1 MKKRQFIKLLA
12 AAAAMSACMA
22 GCGSGGS
29 SGGAAG
35 TETTVS
41 NAAGEA
47 TGEISDG
54 VKEITMWYQE
64 NKSMIPAFEQRVAD
78 FNKEYEGTY
87 HLSIEFI
94 PRGSSYAY
102 EDKVNSAAAAGIL
115 PDLLSLDGPNVSNYA
130 ANGIIIPITSFISD
144 ESREDMLPSTILQNT
159 YQNDMYAVSFNEAV
173 SLFFYN
179 KDVFEEHGFRI
190 PESMDDAYTLDE
202 LYEMAKEA
210 ATPEMAGI
218 KIIMNKGEGLIYGL
232 SPLFDSAGAPL
243 ISDDGT
249 KAEGYINSDKAV
261 EVASVLQ
268 SFFNDKLANID
279 PTPTEFQDGKAA
291 MWIAGNTGQI
301 PQFSDFPDLHWGAT
315 YLPKTGEHVVS
326 NCGSWTL
333 GISKDCKDTEAAYAA
348 LEFMTNSDSTRL
360 YGEVGG
366 YPPARKSAYE
376 NNAQWDEYPYNI
388 AKEQLFEAAVPRP
401 KTPVYT
407 VLTSKYAEAM
417 LDIFTGSDPKESL
430 DAVAAFVDDEYARFQ
445 DSMK

>member
-1 MKKRQFIKLLA
+1 MKKRYLA
-12 AAAAMSACMA
+12 LAMGTALTAALVA
-22 GCGSGGS
+22 GCGSGTGS
-29 SGGAAG
+29 TSDSASGTSGE
-35 TETTVS
+35 ET
-41 NAAGEA
+41 NQEA
-47 TGEISDG
+47 ESG

-64 NKSMIPAFEQRVAD
+64 NASMIPAFDQRVAD
-78 FNKEYEGTY
+78 FNEEYAGQY
-87 HLSIEFI
+87 HLTIEYI

-102 EDKVNSAAAAGIL
+102 EDKVNSAASAGIL
-115 PDLLSLDGPNVSNYA
+115 PDLLSLDGPNLSNYA
-130 ANGIIIPITSFISD
+130 ANGIIIPITDYVSE
-144 ESREDMLPSTILQNT
+144 ESKEDMLPSTILQNT
-159 YQNDMYAVSFNEAV
+159 YQNDLYAVSFNEAV

-179 KDVFEEHGFRI
+179 KDVFEAHGFRI
-190 PESMDDAYTLDE
+190 PASMDEAYTLDE
-202 LYEMAKEA
+202 VYEMAKEV

-243 ISDDGT
+243 ISEDGT
-249 KAEGYINSDKAV
+249 KTEGYINSDKAV
-261 EVASVLQ
+261 EVATSLQ
-268 SFFNDKLANID
+268 RFFTENLANID

-301 PQFSDFPDLHWGAT
+301 PQFEDFPDLNWGASW
-315 YLPKTGEHVVS
+315 LPRVGENMVS

-333 GISKDCKDTEAAYAA
+333 GISKDCKDPDAAYVA
-348 LEFMTNSDSTRL
+348 LEFMTNTESTRL

-376 NNAQWDEYPYNI
+376 DNAQWDEYPYNI

-407 VLTSKYAEAM
+407 VLTSKYAEAL

-430 DAVAAFVDDEYARFQ
+430 DAVAAYVDEEYARFV
-445 DSMK
+445 DSMQ

>member
-1 MKKRQFIKLLA
+1 MKKKQFLILLTA
-12 AAAAMSACMA
+12 AAAAAVCVT
-22 GCGSGGS
+22 GCSSGNSGGTS
-29 SGGAAG
+29 AG
-35 TETTVS
+35 TNPATS
-41 NAAGEA
+41 KAAEGTA
-47 TGEISDG
+47 GGTADG

-78 FNKEYEGTY
+78 FNKEYEGKY

-115 PDLLSLDGPNVSNYA
+115 PDLLSLDGPNLSNYA
-130 ANGIIIPITSFISD
+130 ANGIIIPITSYISD

-179 KDVFEEHGFRI
+179 KDIFEEHGFRI

-202 LYEMAKEA
+202 VYEMAKEV

-218 KIIMNKGEGLIYGL
+218 KVIMNKGEGVIYGL
-232 SPLFDSAGAPL
+232 APFFYSAGA
-243 ISDDGT
+243 SMVSEDGA
-249 KAEGYINSDKAV
+249 KAEGYINSEKSV
-261 EVASVLQ
+261 EVAASLQ
-268 SFFNDKLANID
+268 RFFTDKLANID

-301 PQFSDFPDLHWGAT
+301 PQFANFPDLNWGAT
-315 YLPKTGEHVVS
+315 YLPRIGEKMVS
-326 NCGSWTL
+326 NCGSWTV
-333 GISKDCKDTEAAYAA
+333 GISKDCKDPDAAYVA

-407 VLTSKYAEAM
+407 VLTSKFSEAM

-430 DAVAAFVDDEYARFQ
+430 DAVAGFVDDEYARFQ

>member
-1 MKKRQFIKLLA
+1 MKKRYLA
-12 AAAAMSACMA
+12 LAMGTALTAALVA
-22 GCGSGGS
+22 GCGSGTGS
-29 SGGAAG
+29 TSDSASGTSGE
-35 TETTVS
+35 ET
-41 NAAGEA
+41 NQEA
-47 TGEISDG
+47 ESG

-64 NKSMIPAFEQRVAD
+64 NASMIPAFDQRVAD
-78 FNKEYEGTY
+78 FNEEYAGQY
-87 HLSIEFI
+87 HLTIEYI

-102 EDKVNSAAAAGIL
+102 EDKVNSAASAGIL
-115 PDLLSLDGPNVSNYA
+115 PDLLSLDGPNLSNYA
-130 ANGIIIPITSFISD
+130 ANGIIIPITDYVSE
-144 ESREDMLPSTILQNT
+144 ESKEDMLPSTILQNT
-159 YQNDMYAVSFNEAV
+159 YQNDLYAVSFNEAV

-179 KDVFEEHGFRI
+179 KDVFEAHGFRI
-190 PESMDDAYTLDE
+190 PASMDEAYTLDE
-202 LYEMAKEA
+202 VYEMAKEV

-243 ISDDGT
+243 ISEDGT
-249 KAEGYINSDKAV
+249 KTEGYINSDKAV
-261 EVASVLQ
+261 EVATSLQ
-268 SFFNDKLANID
+268 RFFTENLANID

-301 PQFSDFPDLHWGAT
+301 PQFEDFPDLNWGASW
-315 YLPKTGEHVVS
+315 LPRVGENMVS

-333 GISKDCKDTEAAYAA
+333 GISKDCKDPDAAYVA
-348 LEFMTNSDSTRL
+348 LEFMTNTESTRL

-376 NNAQWDEYPYNI
+376 DNTQWDEYPYNI

-407 VLTSKYAEAM
+407 VLTSKYAEAL

-430 DAVAAFVDDEYARFQ
+430 DAVAAYVDEEYARFV
-445 DSMK
+445 DSMQ

>member
-1 MKKRQFIKLLA
+1 MKKRYLALAMGTVLTAALA
-12 AAAAMSACMA
+12 A
-22 GCGSGGS
+22 GCS
-29 SGGAAG
+29 SGTGSTSESASG
-35 TETTVS
+35 TSGSETS
-41 NAAGEA
+41 QEA
-47 TGEISDG
+47 ESG

-64 NKSMIPAFEQRVAD
+64 NASMIPAFDQRVAD
-78 FNKEYEGTY
+78 FNEEYAGQY
-87 HLSIEFI
+87 HLTIEYI

-102 EDKVNSAAAAGIL
+102 EDKVNSAASAGIL
-115 PDLLSLDGPNVSNYA
+115 PDLLSLDGPNLSNYA
-130 ANGIIIPITSFISD
+130 ANGIIIPITDYISE
-144 ESREDMLPSTILQNT
+144 ESKEDMLPSTILQNT

-190 PESMDDAYTLDE
+190 PESMDEAYTLDE
-202 LYEMAKEA
+202 IYEMAKEV

-243 ISDDGT
+243 ISEDGT
-249 KAEGYINSDKAV
+249 KTEGYINSDKAV
-261 EVASVLQ
+261 EVAASLQ
-268 SFFNDKLANID
+268 RFFTDKLANID

-301 PQFSDFPDLHWGAT
+301 PQFADFPDLNWGASW
-315 YLPKTGEHVVS
+315 LPRVGEHMVS

-333 GISKDCKDTEAAYAA
+333 GISKDCKDPDAAYVA
-348 LEFMTNSDSTRL
+348 LEFMTNSESTRL
-360 YGEVGG
+360 FGEVGG

-376 NNAQWDEYPYNI
+376 DNAQWDEYPYNI

-407 VLTSKYAEAM
+407 VLTSKYAEAL

-430 DAVAAFVDDEYARFQ
+430 DAVASYVDEEYARFV